1 MLRMKLFTKA
11 MVLAAVS
18 VMTLSSLAQATELL
32 GAGATFPYPFYA
44 KLTDTYHKKTGVKIN
59 YQSIG
64 SGGGIQQLKNKTVDF
79 GASDAFLSDKELKE
93 MPGKVVHIPTC
104 LGGVALSFN
113 VPGVQQLNL
122 SGDIIGQIFLG
133 KIKTWNDPAIAKLNP
148 KAKLPNLAIAVVH
161 RSDGSGTTSI
171 FTEFLAQTNGEW
183 KSKVGAGKS
192 VNWPAGLGGKG
203 NAGVAGLIKQVPGS
217 IGYIEHI
224 YAKQNK
230 MTVAAV
236 QNKKGKF
243 ILPTLASVSKA
254 VDEAIPNDTR
264 VSLVN
269 TDAADG
275 YPIASFTWLLV
286 YQDLSALGAEKAKA
300 LQNFLAWTLKDGQGL
315 AEGLDYAKLPASAVK
330 KAEKL
335 VKTLKVQ

>member
-1 MLRMKLFTKA
+1 MQN
-11 MVLAAVS
+11 VLKKTWITAAGILLLGSVS
-18 VMTLSSLAQATELL
+18 LHAVELL

-93 MPGKVVHIPTC
+93 MPGKVIHIPTC
-104 LGGVALSFN
+104 LGSVALSFN
-113 VPGVQQLNL
+113 IPGVKNLQLN
-122 SGDIIGQIFLG
+122 GEIIGQIFLG
-133 KIKTWNDPAIAKLNP
+133 KIKNWSDPAIAKLNP
-148 KAKLPNLAIAVVH
+148 KTKLPNLPIAVVH
-161 RSDGSGTTSI
+161 RSDGSGTTAI
-171 FTEFLAQTNGEW
+171 FTEFVAETNAEW

-192 VNWPAGLGGKG
+192 VNWPTGLGGKG
-203 NAGVAGLIKQVPGS
+203 NAGVAGMIKQVPGS

-230 MTVAAV
+230 MAVAAI
-236 QNKKGKF
+236 QNKAGKF
-243 ILPTLASVSKA
+243 ILPSLETTSKA

-269 TDAADG
+269 TTAADG
-275 YPIASFTWLLV
+275 YPIASFTWILV
-286 YQDLSALGAEKAKA
+286 YQDLTALGPDKAKE
-300 LQNFLAWTLKDGQGL
+300 LQSFLAWILKDGQTL
-315 AEGLDYAKLPASAVK
+315 ATGLDYAKLPPAAVK
-330 KAEKL
+330 KAEVL
-335 VKTLKVQ
+335 VKSLKIK